1 MTPVRQP
8 RESCCAMTA
17 GRSNQRGG
25 LTMLGNAHTVAP
37 SPAMVSRDIAKG
49 PIDGQICRSGY
60 LGGRNRLGCSGAN
73 PCESVLQSGFFIG
86 AHPTRTSCDNSAPIL
101 AAGERRVAVRD
112 RSQIARCK
120 SERIRRLAAHR
131 SRGQTRVAGCI
142 DVPARGEKPASHPSV
157 GRGPFGEKT
166 RRQHG

>member
-1 MTPVRQP
+1 M
-8 RESCCAMTA
+8 CA
-17 GRSNQRGG
+17 
-25 LTMLGNAHTVAP
+25 NAHTVAP
-37 SPAMVSRDIAKG
+37 SPAMVSSDIRKG
-49 PIDGQICRSGY
+49 PRDGQVSGSGC
-60 LGGRNRLGCSGAN
+60 LGGSDRLGYSGTN
-73 PCESVLQSGFFIG
+73 PLRICPSRGLFAWG
-86 AHPTRTSCDNSAPIL
+86 AYPTRTSCDNSAPIL

-112 RSQIARCK
+112 RSQITRCK

-142 DVPARGEKPASHPSV
+142 DVPARGEEPASHPSV

>member
-1 MTPVRQP
+1 MSRRGAARDCQQK
-8 RESCCAMTA
+8 S
-17 GRSNQRGG
+17 GG
-25 LTMLGNAHTVAP
+25 LTMWPSAHTVAP
-37 SPAMVSRDIAKG
+37 SPAMVSRYRKQG
-49 PIDGQICRSGY
+49 PLGGCISSSGY
-60 LGGRNRLGCSGAN
+60 PGGLPRLGCSGTN
-73 PCESVLQSGFFIG
+73 PCECTLQVGFFMG
-86 AHPTRTSCDNSAPIL
+86 DYPTRTSCDNSAPIL